1 VTNRLYYTEPFC
13 RRFDATVTRAFDHEG
28 RPAVTLDRTAFYPSS
43 GGQPFDTGR
52 LGGTDV
58 VETVDG
64 GDDVIH
70 VLVMP
75 LESGAA
81 VTGEID
87 WTRRF
92 DHMQQH
98 TGQHIL
104 SGAFETL
111 FDNLT
116 VGFHMGGDVSTIDL
130 ARGPSPAE
138 IERAVD
144 ESNRIVWEDR
154 PVAIRF
160 VSKAEAASLS
170 LRKEPAREGTLR
182 LIDISGFDLCACGGT
197 HVDRTGAIGLIAV
210 QSVEKMRGGSRLTFV
225 CGSRALRA
233 LRTYRDVVA
242 GSVRAL
248 SVLPTEL
255 PAAIERLQ
263 EESREL
269 RKQLKG
275 LQEKLA
281 EDKGA
286 RLAAAAP
293 EVGGVRLVVEAL
305 DGWDVAG
312 LKALAAAAVASARA
326 CVVLV
331 CPEQRRG
338 VTAGQPVSLVVAC
351 SPDVPVDANVVLQQ
365 LTHRF
370 GGRGGGKPGL
380 AQGGGLT
387 APAHEV
393 ASAAWTLIETM
404 LAL

>member
-1 VTNRLYYTEPFC
+1 VTNRLYYTEPSC
-13 RRFDATVTRAFDHEG
+13 RRFDATVTRAFEHEG

-52 LGGTDV
+52 LGATDV
-58 VETVDG
+58 VETIDG
-64 GDDVIH
+64 GDEVIH
-70 VLVMP
+70 VLAAP
-75 LESGAA
+75 LPQGAA
-81 VTGEID
+81 VGGEID

-116 VGFHMGGDVSTIDL
+116 VGFHMGAEVSTIDL
-130 ARGPSPAE
+130 ARDASPGE
-138 IERAVD
+138 IERGVD

-160 VSKAEAASLS
+160 VSKSEAASLS
-170 LRKEPAREGTLR
+170 LRKEPQRDGTLR

-210 QSVEKMRGGSRLTFV
+210 LSVERMRGGSRLTFV
-225 CGSRALRA
+225 CGARALRA
-233 LRTYRDVVA
+233 LRTFRDVVA

-248 SVLPTEL
+248 SVLPAEL

-263 EESREL
+263 EEFKEL
-269 RKQLKG
+269 RKQAKG
-275 LQEKLA
+275 LQDKLA
-281 EDKGA
+281 EREGA
-286 RLAAAAP
+286 RLAGAAP
-293 EVGGVRLVVEAL
+293 EIEGIRVVVEAL

-312 LKALAAAAVASARA
+312 LKSLATAATASARA

-331 CPEQRRG
+331 
-338 VTAGQPVSLVVAC
+338 TATQPVSIVVAC
-351 SPDVPVDANVVLQQ
+351 SPTVPIDANVALQQ

-380 AQGGGLT
+380 AQGGGLA
-387 APAHEV
+387 APAQEV
-393 ASAAWTLIETM
+393 ASTALTLIESM
-404 LAL
+404 LAG

>member
-1 VTNRLYYTEPFC
+1 MTNRLYYTDPSC

-58 VETVDG
+58 VDTIDDG
-64 GDDVIH
+64 DEIIH
-70 VLVMP
+70 VLASP
-75 LESGAA
+75 LAHGAS

-111 FDNLT
+111 FENLT
-116 VGFHMGGDVSTIDL
+116 VGFHMGAEVSTIDL
-130 ARGPSPAE
+130 ARDASSAE
-138 IERAVD
+138 IERGVD

-154 PVAIRF
+154 PVSIRF
-160 VSKAEAASLS
+160 VSKSEAAALS
-170 LRKEPAREGTLR
+170 LRKEPQREGTLR

-210 QSVEKMRGGSRLTFV
+210 LGAERMRGGSRLTFV
-225 CGSRALRA
+225 CGARALRA
-233 LRTYRDVVA
+233 LRTYRDAVA

-248 SVLPTEL
+248 SVLPNEL
-255 PAAIERLQ
+255 PAAIERIQ
-263 EESREL
+263 DESKEL
-269 RKQLKG
+269 RKQAKG
-275 LQEKLA
+275 LQDKLA
-281 EDKGA
+281 EREGV

-293 EVGGVRLVVEAL
+293 EIEGVRLVADVL
-305 DGWDVAG
+305 DGWDVTG
-312 LKALAAAAVASARA
+312 LKSLAAAATASARA

-331 CPEQRRG
+331 
-338 VTAGQPVSLVVAC
+338 TAAQPVSIVVAC
-351 SPDVPVDANVVLQQ
+351 SPSVSIDANAVLQQ
-365 LTHRF
+365 LTRRF

-380 AQGGGLT
+380 AQGGGLA
-387 APAHEV
+387 APAQEV
-393 ASAAWTLIETM
+393 ASAARTLIESM
-404 LAL
+404 LAG

>member
-1 VTNRLYYTEPFC
+1 VTNRLYYTDPAC
-13 RRFDATVTRAFDHEG
+13 RRFDASVTRAFAHEG
-28 RPAVTLDRTAFYPSS
+28 RPAVTLDRTAFYPAS
-43 GGQPFDTGR
+43 GGQPYDTGS
-52 LGGTDV
+52 LGGITV
-58 VETVDG
+58 VETVDA
-64 GDDVIH
+64 GDEIVH
-70 VLVMP
+70 VLASP
-75 LESGAA
+75 LAQGAA

-87 WTRRF
+87 WGRRF

-104 SGAFETL
+104 SGAFETS
-111 FDNLT
+111 FENLT
-116 VGFHMGGDVSTIDL
+116 VGFHMGADVSTIDL
-130 ARGPSPAE
+130 AREASSAE

-144 ESNRIVWEDR
+144 QANRIVWEDR

-160 VSKAEAASLS
+160 VSKSEAATLS
-170 LRKEPAREGTLR
+170 LRKEPEREGTLR

-210 QSVEKMRGGSRLTFV
+210 LGVERMRGGSRLTFV
-225 CGSRALRA
+225 CGGRALRT
-233 LRTYRDVVA
+233 LRTYRDAIA

-248 SVLPTEL
+248 SVLPAEL

-263 EESREL
+263 DESKGL
-269 RKQLKG
+269 RKHAKI
-275 LQEKLA
+275 LQDKLA
-281 EDKGA
+281 EREGA
-286 RLAAAAP
+286 RLAGAAP
-293 EVGGVRLVVEAL
+293 EIEGVRLVVEAL

-312 LKALAAAAVASARA
+312 LKALAASATASARA

-331 CPEQRRG
+331 
-338 VTAGQPVSLVVAC
+338 TASQPASIVVAC
-351 SPDVPVDANVVLQQ
+351 SPTVPIDANVALQQ

-387 APAHEV
+387 APAQEIT
-393 ASAAWTLIETM
+393 SAAWTLIESM

>member
-1 VTNRLYYTEPFC
+1 MTNRLYYTEPSC
-13 RRFDATVTRAFDHEG
+13 RRFDAIVTRAFDHAG

-52 LGGTDV
+52 LGGIDV
-58 VETVDG
+58 VDTVDG

-70 VLVMP
+70 VLATP
-75 LESGAA
+75 LASGTA
-81 VTGEID
+81 VSGEID

-116 VGFHMGGDVSTIDL
+116 VGFHMGAEVSTIDL
-130 ARGPSPAE
+130 ARGPSPAD

-248 SVLPTEL
+248 SVLPAEL

-263 EESREL
+263 DESKEL

-275 LQEKLA
+275 VHEKLA
-281 EDKGA
+281 EDTGA

-293 EVGGVRLVVEAL
+293 EVEGVRVVVEAL
-305 DGWDVAG
+305 EGWDIAG
-312 LKALAAAAVASARA
+312 LKALAAAAIASARA

-331 CPEQRRG
+331 
-338 VTAGQPVSLVVAC
+338 TSGQPVSLVVAC

-380 AQGGGLT
+380 AQGGGLA
-387 APAHEV
+387 APAQEV
-393 ASAAWTLIETM
+393 ASAAWTLLETM

>member
-1 VTNRLYYTEPFC
+1 VTNRLYYTEPSC
-13 RRFDATVTRAFDHEG
+13 RRFDAIVTRAFDHDG

-58 VETVDG
+58 VDTVDG
-64 GDDVIH
+64 GDEVIH
-70 VLVMP
+70 VLAMP

-111 FDNLT
+111 FENLT
-116 VGFHMGGDVSTIDL
+116 VGFHMGGEASTIDL
-130 ARGPSPAE
+130 AREMSPAE

-160 VSKAEAASLS
+160 VSKAEAARLS
-170 LRKEPAREGTLR
+170 LRKEPAREGALR

-210 QSVEKMRGGSRLTFV
+210 QSAEKMRGGSRLTFV
-225 CGSRALRA
+225 CGGRALRA
-233 LRTYRDVVA
+233 LRTCRDVVA
-242 GSVRAL
+242 GGVRAL

-263 EESREL
+263 EESKEL

-293 EVGGVRLVVEAL
+293 EVEGVRVVVEAL

-312 LKALAAAAVASARA
+312 LKALAAAAVASSRR
-326 CVVLV
+326 CVVLI
-331 CPEQRRG
+331 
-338 VTAGQPVSLVVAC
+338 TSSQPVSLVVAC

-380 AQGGGLT
+380 AQGGGLA
-387 APAHEV
+387 APAQEV
-393 ASAAWTLIETM
+393 ASAAWTLIEST
-404 LAL
+404 LSL

>member
-1 VTNRLYYTEPFC
+1 MTYRLYYTEPSC
-13 RRFDATVTRAFDHEG
+13 RRFDAIVTRAFDHDG

-52 LGGTDV
+52 LGGTNV
-58 VETVDG
+58 VETIDDG
-64 GDDVIH
+64 DEVIH
-70 VLVMP
+70 VLAAP
-75 LESGAA
+75 LQQGDA

-87 WTRRF
+87 WARRF

-116 VGFHMGGDVSTIDL
+116 VGFHMGAEVSTIDL
-130 ARGPSPAE
+130 AREPSPAE

-210 QSVEKMRGGSRLTFV
+210 QTVEKMRGGSRLTFV

-233 LRTYRDVVA
+233 MRTYRDAVA

-248 SVLPTEL
+248 SVLPAEL

-263 EESREL
+263 NESKAL

-281 EDKGA
+281 EDQGA

-293 EVGGVRLVVEAL
+293 EIEGVRVVVEAL
-305 DGWDVAG
+305 EGWDVAG
-312 LKALAAAAVASARA
+312 LKALASAAVASARA
-326 CVVLV
+326 CVVLT
-331 CPEQRRG
+331 CPEPGRG
-338 VTAGQPVSLVVAC
+338 VTSAQSVSLVVAC
-351 SPDVPVDANVVLQQ
+351 SPDVQVDANVVLQQ

-387 APAHEV
+387 APAQEV
-393 ASAAWTLIETM
+393 ASAAWTLIEST
-404 LAL
+404 LSL

>member
-1 VTNRLYYTEPFC
+1 VTNRLYYTDPSC

-58 VETVDG
+58 VDTIDE
-64 GDDVIH
+64 GDEVIH
-70 VLVMP
+70 VLASP
-75 LESGAA
+75 LAHGVS

-116 VGFHMGGDVSTIDL
+116 VGFHMGAEVSTIDL
-130 ARGPSPAE
+130 AREASSAE
-138 IERAVD
+138 IERGVD

-160 VSKAEAASLS
+160 VSKTEAASLS
-170 LRKEPAREGTLR
+170 LRKEPQREGTLR

-210 QSVEKMRGGSRLTFV
+210 LGAERMRGGSRLTFV
-225 CGSRALRA
+225 CGARALRA
-233 LRTYRDVVA
+233 LRTYRDAVA

-248 SVLPTEL
+248 SVLPNEL
-255 PAAIERLQ
+255 PAAIERIQ
-263 EESREL
+263 DESKEL
-269 RKQLKG
+269 RKQAKG
-275 LQEKLA
+275 LQDKLA
-281 EDKGA
+281 EREGA

-293 EVGGVRLVVEAL
+293 DVNGVRLVVDAL

-312 LKALAAAAVASARA
+312 LKSLAAAATASVRA
-326 CVVLV
+326 CIVLV
-331 CPEQRRG
+331 
-338 VTAGQPVSLVVAC
+338 TAAQPVSIVVAC
-351 SPDVPVDANVVLQQ
+351 SPTVSIDANAVLQQ

-380 AQGGGLT
+380 AQGGGLA
-387 APAHEV
+387 APAQEIV
-393 ASAAWTLIETM
+393 AAARTIIESM

>member
-1 VTNRLYYTEPFC
+1 VTTRLYYTEPSC
-13 RRFDATVTRAFDHEG
+13 RRFDAIVMRAFDHDG

-52 LGGTDV
+52 LGGTEV
-58 VETVDG
+58 LETVDN
-64 GDDVIH
+64 DDEVIH
-70 VLVMP
+70 VLAVP
-75 LESGAA
+75 LTEGTA

-116 VGFHMGGDVSTIDL
+116 VGFHMGAELSTIDL
-130 ARGPSPAE
+130 TREASTAE

-170 LRKEPAREGTLR
+170 LRKEPAREGSLR

-210 QSVEKMRGGSRLTFV
+210 QAVERIRGGSRVTFV
-225 CGSRALRA
+225 CGGRALRS
-233 LRTYRDVVA
+233 LRIYRDAVA

-248 SVLPTEL
+248 SVLPGEL

-263 EESREL
+263 EES
-269 RKQLKG
+269 
-275 LQEKLA
+275 
-281 EDKGA
+281 KGA
-286 RLAAAAP
+286 PQTGEGAA
-293 EVGGVRLVVEAL
+293 REA
-305 DGWDVAG
+305 
-312 LKALAAAAVASARA
+312 
-326 CVVLV
+326 
-331 CPEQRRG
+331 RRG
-338 VTAGQPVSLVVAC
+338 
-351 SPDVPVDANVVLQQ
+351 
-365 LTHRF
+365 
-370 GGRGGGKPGL
+370 
-380 AQGGGLT
+380 
-387 APAHEV
+387 
-393 ASAAWTLIETM
+393 
-404 LAL
+404 

>member
-1 VTNRLYYTEPFC
+1 VTNRLYYVEPSC
-13 RRFDATVTRAFDHEG
+13 RRFDATVTRTFDHGG
-28 RPAVTLDRTAFYPSS
+28 RPAVTLDRTAFYPTS

-52 LGGTDV
+52 LGGVDV

-64 GDDVIH
+64 GDEVIH
-70 VLVMP
+70 VLASP
-75 LESGAA
+75 LTAGAA
-81 VTGEID
+81 VSGEID
-87 WTRRF
+87 WARRF

-116 VGFHMGGDVSTIDL
+116 VSFHMGAEVSTIDL
-130 ARGPSPAE
+130 ARDASPGE
-138 IERAVD
+138 IERGVD

-160 VSKAEAASLS
+160 VSKAEAATLS
-170 LRKEPAREGTLR
+170 LRKEPQRDGTLR
-182 LIDISGFDLCACGGT
+182 LIDIAGFDLCACGGT

-210 QSVEKMRGGSRLTFV
+210 LGVERMRGGSRLTFA
-225 CGSRALRA
+225 CGARALRA
-233 LRTYRDVVA
+233 LRTYRDAVA

-248 SVLPTEL
+248 SVLPAEL

-263 EESREL
+263 DESREL
-269 RKQLKG
+269 RKQVKG
-275 LQEKLA
+275 FQDKLA
-281 EDKGA
+281 EREGA
-286 RLAAAAP
+286 RLASAAP
-293 EVGGVRLVVEAL
+293 EIEGVRVVVEML

-312 LKALAAAAVASARA
+312 LKALAAAATASARA

-331 CPEQRRG
+331 
-338 VTAGQPVSLVVAC
+338 TASQPVSIVVAC
-351 SPDVPVDANVVLQQ
+351 SPTVPIDANVALQQ

-380 AQGGGLT
+380 AQGGGLA
-387 APAHEV
+387 APAQEV
-393 ASAAWTLIETM
+393 ASAARTLIESM